1 MLNRLAE
8 FTRGVYWLS
17 VVVALLST
25 AAILWVIISPDHW
38 TSCLVLVG
46 AAVALALLGKDRS

>member
-1 MLNRLAE
+1 M
-8 FTRGVYWLS
+8 S